1 MMSRR
6 SRKSRST
13 SNTDAESPFHPRMT
27 VLELIDAGAT
37 RLEAAGVSFGHGTT
51 NAFDEAAWLVLWKL
65 GRPLDAELDGPA
77 SIAADRVTA
86 AQRRL
91 VEDLFA
97 ERIASRQPAAYLTQE
112 AWLQGVAFY
121 VDHRVIVPRSL
132 IAELLVS
139 GELDYWLP
147 PNSQHLLDLCT
158 GGGSLA
164 ILAAMRWP
172 ELAVDATD
180 ISHDALAVAA
190 INLERHRLTG
200 RVKLVSGDGLLPVSE
215 PYDLILCNP
224 PYVNNNSMS
233 RLPPEYLAEPA
244 IALAGGID
252 GMDFVRRLLRDAPSR
267 MTNDAALVLE
277 VGNERL
283 HFEAAFPHLNAM
295 WLDTSAGG
303 DQVCV
308 LTRAALLAP

>member
-1 MMSRR
+1 
-6 SRKSRST
+6 
-13 SNTDAESPFHPRMT
+13 MT
-27 VLELIDAGAT
+27 ILELIDAGAAQ
-37 RLEAAGVSFGHGTT
+37 LEAAGVSFGHGTT

-77 SIAADRVTA
+77 SIAAERVTA

-97 ERIASRQPAAYLTQE
+97 ERIASRQPAAYLTHE

-147 PNSQHLLDLCT
+147 ANSQHLLDLCT

-172 ELAVDATD
+172 EMAVTAAD
-180 ISHDALAVAA
+180 ISGDALGVAA
-190 INLERHRLTG
+190 INLDRHGLAERVT
-200 RVKLVSGDGLLPVSE
+200 LVNGDGLLPTPGS
-215 PYDLILCNP
+215 YDLIFCNP

-233 RLPPEYLAEPA
+233 RLPPEYLAEPT

-267 MTNDAALVLE
+267 MTAYAALVLE
-277 VGNERL
+277 VGNERP
-283 HFEAAFPHLNAM
+283 HFEAAFPNLNAI

-303 DQVCV
+303 DQVCA

>member
-1 MMSRR
+1 MSRPLP
-6 SRKSRST
+6 KSRST
-13 SNTDAESPFHPRMT
+13 SNTDADPLVYPRMT
-27 VLELIDAGAT
+27 ILELIDAGAT
-37 RLEAAGVSFGHGTT
+37 QLEAAGVSFGHGTT

-65 GRPLDAELDGPA
+65 GRPLDSQLEGPA

-86 AQRRL
+86 SQRKL

-97 ERIASRQPAAYLTQE
+97 ARIASREPAAYLTHE
-112 AWLQGVAFY
+112 AWLQGVSFY
-121 VDHRVIVPRSL
+121 VDRRVIVPRSL

-147 PNSQHLLDLCT
+147 AHSQRLLDLCT

-164 ILAAMRWP
+164 ILAAMAWP
-172 ELAVDATD
+172 ELAVDAAD
-180 ISHDALAVAA
+180 ISADALAVAA
-190 INLERHRLTG
+190 INLDRHGLVG
-200 RVKLVSGDGLLPVSE
+200 RVHLVNGDGLAPVPG

-224 PYVNNNSMS
+224 PYVNSHSMS
-233 RLPPEYLAEPA
+233 QLPPEYLAEPA
-244 IALAGGID
+244 IALAGGLD
-252 GMDFVRRLLRDAPSR
+252 GMDFVRQLLRDAPTR

-283 HFEAAFPHLNAM
+283 HFEAAFPNLNAM